1 MWVAADGWDEL
12 WVVVRGGEGW
22 VAKMVYGLLWWLCCG
37 LWWWLDCGLQWVA
50 KMVVVRCGSSLVV
63 AVDPMRKRHWGSL
76 LVALSSMSLHVV
88 VFPPLLYTILS
99 IHNHRDLFKET
110 REEKSICDCDGE
122 SPILFSFQKSFHYK
136 RMKNGG
142 TFKFNK

>member
-1 MWVAADGWDEL
+1 ML
-12 WVVVRGGEGW
+12 WVVV
-22 VAKMVYGLLWWLCCG
+22 VVG
-37 LWWWLDCGLQWVA
+37 LWVTVGSQNG
-50 KMVVVRCGSSLVV
+50 CGSLWFITRRCS
-63 AVDPMRKRHWGSL
+63 GSHEEEAL
-76 LVALSSMSLHVV
+76 RIFSCSLSSMSLHVV

-122 SPILFSFQKSFHYK
+122 SPILFSFKKSFHYK

>member
-12 WVVVRGGEGW
+12 RVVVHGGEGW

-37 LWWWLDCGLQWVA
+37 LWWWLDCGLQRVA

-63 AVDPMRKRHWGSL
+63 AVDPMRKRHWGSF

-110 REEKSICDCDGE
+110 REKKRRVFVIVMGN
-122 SPILFSFQKSFHYK
+122 PQSFLVFKKAFIIK
-136 RMKNGG
+136 EWRMVGL
-142 TFKFNK
+142 